1 MLTDWFR
8 REELKT
14 DFLELRSKMRDIYL
28 SWNVSSCDQVGRN
41 CYALFFLVFTRLWQP
56 SLVVSQQALKT
67 FLIRPIDKLDA
78 GSTHQVDQSE
88 PSSNSQSQTSLNG
101 VKSNG
106 SEIST
111 RPLASFMAG
120 EISVEEI
127 LCPHGRLDPGKAA
140 DMKRIDRV
148 RPYPTSHIIS
158 LMFTIIQATYESL
171 ILASGAS
178 FEPRLE
184 PTDIC
189 HKCVED
195 TFLGTSIY
203 PILRF

>member
-28 SWNVSSCDQVGRN
+28 SWNVSSCDQVGWN
-41 CYALFFLVFTRLWQP
+41 CYTLFLFFFTRLWQP
-56 SLVVSQQALKT
+56 SLVVSQHALKT
-67 FLIRPIDKLDA
+67 FLTRPIDKLDS

-88 PSSNSQSQTSLNG
+88 PPGNSQSLTSLNG

-106 SEIST
+106 SETLT
-111 RPLASFMAG
+111 RPLASFMEG

-140 DMKRIDRV
+140 DMKRIDCV
-148 RPYPTSHIIS
+148 RPYPPSHNN
-158 LMFTIIQATYESL
+158 L
-171 ILASGAS
+171 IDVHNHIGHVRIVNIGIWCLVRTKTGANGYL
-178 FEPRLE
+178 P
-184 PTDIC
+184 
-189 HKCVED
+189 
-195 TFLGTSIY
+195 
-203 PILRF
+203 

>member
-1 MLTDWFR
+1 MC
-8 REELKT
+8 
-14 DFLELRSKMRDIYL
+14 LR
-28 SWNVSSCDQVGRN
+28 
-41 CYALFFLVFTRLWQP
+41 QP

-101 VKSNG
+101 VKTNG
-106 SEIST
+106 SETST
-111 RPLASFMAG
+111 RPLACFMEG

-148 RPYPTSHIIS
+148 RPYPPSHIIS
-158 LMFTIIQATYESL
+158 LMFTII
-171 ILASGAS
+171 
-178 FEPRLE
+178 
-184 PTDIC
+184 
-189 HKCVED
+189 
-195 TFLGTSIY
+195 
-203 PILRF
+203 